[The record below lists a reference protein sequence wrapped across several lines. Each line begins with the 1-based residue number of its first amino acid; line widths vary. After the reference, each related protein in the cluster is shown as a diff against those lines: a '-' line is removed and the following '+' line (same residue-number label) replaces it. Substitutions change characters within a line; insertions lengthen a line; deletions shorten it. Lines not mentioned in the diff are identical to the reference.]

1 MNRRARARARP
12 RAAGISL
19 AGQAALNVT
28 LLVLAGLL
36 FQSLRNGL
44 DREPGFDVS
53 GSPPAEVA
61 MSAQGFGGGGA
72 ARFTLAEGMLGLIRL
87 EAEQTHPSRLQV
99 AIARVSVSMTEL
111 RSRPNYGDAVI
122 RCDMSA

>member
-1 MNRRARARARP
+1 M
-12 RAAGISL
+12 GISV

-36 FQSLRNGL
+36 LQSLGNGL
-44 DREPGFDVS
+44 DREPGFNVR

-61 MSAQGFGGGGA
+61 MSSQGFGGA
-72 ARFTLAEGMLGLIRL
+72 ARFTLGEERMLGLTRL
-87 EAEQTHPSRLQV
+87 EEEKTHASRLQV

-111 RSRPNYGDAVI
+111 RARRSYGDAVI